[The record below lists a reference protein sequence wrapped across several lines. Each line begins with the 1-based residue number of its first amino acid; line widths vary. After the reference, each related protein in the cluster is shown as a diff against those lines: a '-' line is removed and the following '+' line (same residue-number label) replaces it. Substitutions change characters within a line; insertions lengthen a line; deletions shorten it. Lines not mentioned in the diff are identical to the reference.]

1 MSDSYLIDSD
11 LMSLQARSCS
21 GDASKMLDAKGQSH
35 DLYAKAR
42 PIAMHCRIVLAGRR
56 RSRYDRWR
64 DQRIKV
70 SAPRLQKRTA
80 ALMTYSTGKR
90 LSICSTMAS
99 TITSKTHFLKMN

>member
-11 LMSLQARSCS
+11 LMSLRTHFCF
-21 GDASKMLDAKGQSH
+21 GDASEMLDVQGQSH

-42 PIAMHCRIVLAGRR
+42 PVAMHCHIVLAGRR

-70 SAPRLQKRTA
+70 SAPRLQKR
-80 ALMTYSTGKR
+80 LPR
-90 LSICSTMAS
+90 
-99 TITSKTHFLKMN
+99 